1 MNSADKNHAPSL
13 TDIRLERIGVACYE
27 KEMKN
32 SIDKWSKIKYFII
45 KEYMTIYNNT
55 SCMKSI

>member
-1 MNSADKNHAPSL
+1 MEAFGCRILYMTGCIK
-13 TDIRLERIGVACYE
+13 IYRIGVACYE